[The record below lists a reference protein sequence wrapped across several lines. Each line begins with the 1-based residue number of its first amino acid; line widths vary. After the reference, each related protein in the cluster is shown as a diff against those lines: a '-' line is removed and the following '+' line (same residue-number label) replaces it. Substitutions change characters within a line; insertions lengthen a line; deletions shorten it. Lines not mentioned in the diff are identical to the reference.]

1 VADREGKTPFARSA
15 RITEQVIDRAMELG
29 IILYPSTGNVNGT
42 DGDYLL
48 IGPPL
53 TILDDEI
60 DLIVDRTTRA
70 LEGI

>member
-1 VADREGKTPFARSA
+1 
-15 RITEQVIDRAMELG
+15 MELG

-60 DLIVDRTTRA
+60 DLIVDRTTMA

>member
-1 VADREGKTPFARSA
+1 
-15 RITEQVIDRAMELG
+15 
-29 IILYPSTGNVNGT
+29 VNGT
-42 DGDYLL
+42 DGDYVL